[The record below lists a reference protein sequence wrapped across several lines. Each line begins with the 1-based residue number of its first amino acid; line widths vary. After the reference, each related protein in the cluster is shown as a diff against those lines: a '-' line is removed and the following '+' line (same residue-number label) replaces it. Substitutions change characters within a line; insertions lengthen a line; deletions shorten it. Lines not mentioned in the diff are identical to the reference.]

1 MWKLF
6 CKCVSAPWYRKAFEL
21 HIYLSRGT
29 FVASLIVRA
38 NEYIDWFKKPLSHNS
53 RTQHWTRTKWIM
65 GIRHYALDGQTAR
78 GHTPLSSDRLIEIRA
93 RMASG
98 KFEFDESLCFYEIGY
113 HNMRRHTP
121 FLLFVFAQQKTLTFF
136 VWYISKRN
144 RWCTA
149 IPTEANANS
158 QQQNQYPTAHGKY
171 LLGFSSLM
179 FLRTEQSV
187 IEQTI
192 IWFSMFTFRIL
203 PMKCVCAWN

>member
-1 MWKLF
+1 MRQRPMIPKSFWA
-6 CKCVSAPWYRKAFEL
+6 S
-21 HIYLSRGT
+21 YLS
-29 FVASLIVRA
+29 FAWNFCCVFNCSC
-38 NEYIDWFKKPLSHNS
+38 E
-53 RTQHWTRTKWIM
+53 WI
-65 GIRHYALDGQTAR
+65 H
-78 GHTPLSSDRLIEIRA
+78 RLIQKATLPQQPHATLNSNQVNNGYSTLCAGRPDSTRAHSIEFRSANWNSGTNGIWEIWIRWI
-93 RMASG
+93 
-98 KFEFDESLCFYEIGY
+98 SLLLWNRIP
-113 HNMRRHTP
+113 HMRRHTP

-158 QQQNQYPTAHGKY
+158 QQQNQYSTAHGKY